1 MGFGGDIAVEIRLV
15 EILIVTTSVIKRKG
29 KGGGG

>member
-1 MGFGGDIAVEIRLV
+1 MGFGGAIAVEIRLV
-15 EILIVTTSVIKRKG
+15 EILIGTASVIKRKG